1 LPISEASF
9 QAALIKRYEREGW
22 YVLRVIKASVAG
34 IPDLV
39 LMKPDQPPVFVEVK
53 RDGGRLSPVQAYRH
67 AELRS
72 LGFQVETIAPSGL
85 I

>member
-1 LPISEASF
+1 M
-9 QAALIKRYEREGW
+9 
-22 YVLRVIKASVAG
+22 LRVIKASVAG

-39 LMKPDQPPVFVEVK
+39 LMRPDRPPRFVEVK
-53 RDGGRLSPVQAYRH
+53 RDGGRLSPVQVYRH

-85 I
+85 M